1 LQNATNHVVE
11 ECNPGIDAIRN
22 MAAQCKQSSP
32 LTRVHRNDFSQ
43 SLVWYAECL
52 TKSVKR
58 EATKALAEQEALGCE
73 AGGGYDSS
81 SSSHDVRNLPNH

>member
-11 ECNPGIDAIRN
+11 ECNAGIEEIRN
-22 MAAQCKQSSP
+22 RAAQCKQSSP
-32 LTRVHRNDFSQ
+32 LTRAHRNDFPH

-52 TKSVKR
+52 KKGVKR

-81 SSSHDVRNLPNH
+81 SSSHDVRNFPDH

>member
-1 LQNATNHVVE
+1 LQNATNQAVE
-11 ECNPGIDAIRN
+11 ECNSGIEEIHN
-22 MAAQCKQSSP
+22 MAPQGKRSSP
-32 LTRVHRNDFSQ
+32 LTRAHRNDFPH

-52 TKSVKR
+52 KKSIKR